1 MIGRGYMVARA
12 AAGDHAPMPESS
24 IHTAGRSRSDAA
36 AVAREARRL
45 IGLERQYH
53 CRSCG
58 GERRS
63 WSRLAA
69 CPDCGEDFAAAV
81 IRRAALAS

>member
-1 MIGRGYMVARA
+1 MAVPAAR
-12 AAGDHAPMPESS
+12 GDHGLMTENS
-24 IHTAGRSRSDAA
+24 IHIAGRSRSDAA

-45 IGLERQYH
+45 IGLEREYH
-53 CRSCG
+53 CGSCG

-69 CPDCGEDFAAAV
+69 CPDCGEAFAAAV
-81 IRRAALAS
+81 IRRAAVAA